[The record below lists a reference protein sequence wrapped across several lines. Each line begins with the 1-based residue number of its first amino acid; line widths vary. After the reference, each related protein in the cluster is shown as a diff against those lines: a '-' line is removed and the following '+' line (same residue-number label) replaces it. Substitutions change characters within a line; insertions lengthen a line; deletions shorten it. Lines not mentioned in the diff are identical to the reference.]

1 MALAFESAV
10 PTRII
15 FGRSSFDKIPEL
27 VAKSGKHALIIAG
40 ASRRNAPELA
50 DKLTQT
56 GISSQIFSVH
66 REPTIADI
74 KSAVSLAHQYN
85 CDVIIG
91 LGGGSAID
99 AAKATAALAT
109 NQGDITGYLEVIG
122 KGKALLAEPLPFVAV
137 PTTAGTGAEVTKNA
151 VIKSEEFSVKVSL
164 RSDRMY
170 PNFAVID
177 PLLTT
182 GLPPEITACTGID
195 ALTHLLEA
203 YVSATS
209 NPFIDMICCEGLQR
223 IAASIETVVA
233 DGNNIDARENM
244 AFAAMLGGI
253 ALANGKLGAVHG
265 FAGPLGGMFPA
276 PHGAVCA
283 CLLPAVMEINI
294 EALRKINHAEVLA
307 KYSQLAKW
315 LTGNT
320 NARAEDGVVWLHEL
334 VKKLKGSSLSSLGVQ
349 AADFNGLAEKA
360 KNASSMKGNPVEL
373 SNEQLFLILE
383 KSMHF

>member
-1 MALAFESAV
+1 MALTFESSV

-15 FGRSSFDKIPEL
+15 FGSGSFHKVSEL
-27 VAKSGKHALIIAG
+27 VSKLGKRALIIAG
-40 ASRRNAPELA
+40 ASRRNTAELA
-50 DKLTQT
+50 DKLTET
-56 GISSQIFSVH
+56 GVSSQIFSVH
-66 REPTIADI
+66 SEPTTTDI
-74 KSAVSLAHQYN
+74 KTAVSLVHRFN

-91 LGGGSAID
+91 VGGGSAID

-109 NQGDITGYLEVIG
+109 NEGDISDYLEVIG

-151 VIKSEEFSVKVSL
+151 VIKSEEFNVKVSL

-182 GLPPEITACTGID
+182 GLPPGITACTGID

-203 YVSATS
+203 YVSAKS
-209 NPFIDMICCEGLQR
+209 NPFIDMICQEGLQR
-223 IAASIETVVA
+223 IADSLEPAFTN
-233 DGNNIDARENM
+233 GNNIEARENM
-244 AFAAMLGGI
+244 AYAAMLGGI

-265 FAGPLGGMFPA
+265 FAGPLGGMYPA
-276 PHGAVCA
+276 QHGAVCA

-294 EALRKINHAEVLA
+294 EALRKINHIEVLA
-307 KYSQLAKW
+307 KYNQLATW
-315 LTGNT
+315 LTGNS
-320 NARAEDGVVWLHEL
+320 NARAEDVVIWLHDL
-334 VKKLKGSSLSSLGVQ
+334 VKKLKIPALSAIGVQ
-349 AADFNGLAEKA
+349 RADFPVLVVKA
-360 KNASSMKGNPVEL
+360 KNASSMKGNPVIL
-373 SNEQLFLILE
+373 TDEQLFQVLD